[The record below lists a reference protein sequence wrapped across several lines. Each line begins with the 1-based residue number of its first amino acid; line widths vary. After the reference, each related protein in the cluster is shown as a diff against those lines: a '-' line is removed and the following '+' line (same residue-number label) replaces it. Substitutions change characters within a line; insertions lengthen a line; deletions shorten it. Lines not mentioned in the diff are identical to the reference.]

1 MTYSFSTG
9 GGADTVLQA
18 YRRSNANAC
27 IMSQSTRTRATMKK
41 TISLTC
47 FGWAFILI
55 LLYGFTDLSLPA
67 VNQTSDYLMTFHTA
81 GTLVRE
87 GQSEILYPATLATS
101 FSECAFDQAAHR
113 ILPLLPAPANAEYMY
128 MPLVAGFFVP
138 FSLLPSSYSLLVW
151 QVVSLCGLAFC
162 AFLVSSYAAKKDE
175 ANGMDVS
182 ATWMALTLIPLA
194 ISIWIGQVSV
204 VFGLLPFI
212 GGLYLVLKGKD
223 LPAGFVWSLAVFK
236 PQFFIPVLMM
246 GVALC
251 AAKRFKPMIGIICGI
266 TIVINLNLV
275 LFSPAMFLQWLHTL
289 KLAEA
294 VYSDL
299 KFGVAQHLATSLP
312 RAIILLVPVAQHAIV
327 KPLVYALS
335 AVLGGI
341 GLYFASRLMRST
353 QLSDAIKISLAAI
366 ICVFA
371 TPIIVPH
378 VFFYD
383 YSIFTAAAFL
393 AYSLKW
399 PGSVD
404 KRIKTL
410 IVYGWVIV
418 NVYGILVL
426 VNKNWVLP
434 LVFVLIMLEFYR
446 RVIVLAQVAL
456 KEAAVVAAP
465 VKEPENEDCCNGV
478 VHIAYR
484 GLSDDRQYIAY
495 SRKWEEIRFFKEN
508 GLKAFCADCRRRLL

>member
-1 MTYSFSTG
+1 
-9 GGADTVLQA
+9 
-18 YRRSNANAC
+18 
-27 IMSQSTRTRATMKK
+27 MKK
-41 TISLTC
+41 TLSLIC
-47 FGWAFILI
+47 FGWGFILI

-87 GQSEILYPATLATS
+87 GQAAILYPPADATS
-101 FSECAFDQAAHR
+101 FTESAFDQAAHR
-113 ILPLLPAPANAEYMY
+113 VLPLLPAPANAEYMY

-138 FSLLPSSYSLLVW
+138 FSLLPSSFSLLVW
-151 QVVSLCGLAFC
+151 QVVSLAGLAFC
-162 AFLVSSYAAKKDE
+162 AFLVSSYAAKTDE
-175 ANGMDVS
+175 ANGMDIS

-212 GGLYLVLKGKD
+212 GGLFLVLKQKD
-223 LPAGFVWSLAVFK
+223 LPAGLVWSLAVFK

-246 GVALC
+246 GVAL
-251 AAKRFKPMIGIICGI
+251 ATAKRFKPMVGIIGGI
-266 TIVINLNLV
+266 AVIIGLNLL
-275 LFSPAMFLQWLHTL
+275 LFSPAMFGEWLHTL

-312 RAIILLVPVAQHAIV
+312 RATILLVPVSQHAIV

-341 GLYFASRLMRST
+341 GLFFASRLLRAT
-353 QLSDAIKISLAAI
+353 NLSDSIRTSLAAI

-399 PGSVD
+399 PPSVD
-404 KRIKTL
+404 RRIKSL

-418 NVYGILVL
+418 NIYGVLVL
-426 VNKNWVLP
+426 VNKNWVVP
-434 LVFVLIMLEFYR
+434 IVFVLIMLGFYAWT
-446 RVIVLAQVAL
+446 IMLARVAL
-456 KEAAVVAAP
+456 REAPVVVAPA
-465 VKEPENEDCCNGV
+465 EPEGEDCCNGV

-495 SRKWEEIRFFKEN
+495 SRRWDEIRFFKEN
-508 GLKAFCADCRRRLL
+508 SLKVFCADCRRRLL

>member
-1 MTYSFSTG
+1 
-9 GGADTVLQA
+9 
-18 YRRSNANAC
+18 
-27 IMSQSTRTRATMKK
+27 MKK
-41 TISLTC
+41 TLSLIC

-87 GQSEILYPATLATS
+87 GQAALLYPAADATS
-101 FSECAFDQAAHR
+101 FSQCAFDQAAHR
-113 ILPLLPAPANAEYMY
+113 VLPLLPPPANAEYMY

-151 QVVSLCGLAFC
+151 QIVSLCGLAFC
-162 AFLVSSYAAKKDE
+162 AFLVSSSAAKTE
-175 ANGMDVS
+175 EGNGMDVS
-182 ATWMALTLIPLA
+182 ATWMALTLMPLA

-204 VFGLLPFI
+204 VFGLLPFL
-212 GGLYLVLKGKD
+212 GGLYLVLKRKD
-223 LPAGFVWSLAVFK
+223 LPAGLVWSLAVFK

-246 GVALC
+246 GVALVT
-251 AAKRFKPMIGIICGI
+251 AKRFKSMIGIVCGI
-266 TIVINLNLV
+266 AVIIGLNLL
-275 LFSPAMFLQWLHTL
+275 LFSPAMFGEWLHTL

-312 RAIILLVPVAQHAIV
+312 RSIILLVPVAQHAIV
-327 KPLVYALS
+327 KPIVYLVA
-335 AVLGGI
+335 AILGGI
-341 GLYFASRLMRST
+341 GLLFASRLLRSN
-353 QLSDAIKISLAAI
+353 QLSDSVKTSLAAI

-393 AYSLKW
+393 VYSLKW
-399 PGSVD
+399 PGTVD
-404 KRIKTL
+404 KKIKSL

-418 NVYGILVL
+418 NAYGVLVL
-426 VNKNWVLP
+426 VKKDWVVPIL
-434 LVFVLIMLEFYR
+434 FVLIMLELYR
-446 RVIVLAQVAL
+446 RIIMMARVAL
-456 KEAAVVAAP
+456 KVAAVLPAP
-465 VKEPENEDCCNGV
+465 VAEPEGEDCCNGV

-495 SRKWEEIRFFKEN
+495 SRKWDEIRFFKEN
-508 GLKAFCADCRRRLL
+508 GLKVFCADCRRRLL

>member
-1 MTYSFSTG
+1 
-9 GGADTVLQA
+9 
-18 YRRSNANAC
+18 
-27 IMSQSTRTRATMKK
+27 
-41 TISLTC
+41 
-47 FGWAFILI
+47 
-55 LLYGFTDLSLPA
+55 
-67 VNQTSDYLMTFHTA
+67 MTFHTA

-87 GQSEILYPATLATS
+87 GQAGLLYPAADATS
-101 FSECAFDQAAHR
+101 FSECAFDRAAHR
-113 ILPLLPAPANAEYMY
+113 VLPLLPAPANAEYMY

-138 FSLLPSSYSLLVW
+138 LSLLPSSYSLLVW
-151 QVVSLCGLAFC
+151 QVLSLGGLAFC
-162 AFLVSSYAAKKDE
+162 AFLVASYAAKTDE
-175 ANGMDVS
+175 ANGMDIS
-182 ATWMALTLIPLA
+182 ATWIALTLIPLA

-204 VFGLLPFI
+204 LFGLLPFI
-212 GGLYLVLKGKD
+212 GGLYFVLKRQD
-223 LPAGFVWSLAVFK
+223 LPAGLVWSLAVFK

-246 GVALC
+246 GVAL
-251 AAKRFKPMIGIICGI
+251 ATAKRFKPMIGIICGI
-266 TIVINLNLV
+266 AVIIGLNLALFPAA
-275 LFSPAMFLQWLHTL
+275 LFSEWLHTL

-312 RAIILLVPVAQHAIV
+312 RAIILLIPVEQHAIV

-341 GLYFASRLMRST
+341 GLFFASRLVRS
-353 QLSDAIKISLAAI
+353 QLSDSIKVSLAAI

-383 YSIFTAAAFL
+383 YSIFAAAAFL

-399 PGSVD
+399 PGTVD
-404 KRIKTL
+404 RRIKLL

-418 NVYGILVL
+418 NTYGILVL
-426 VNKNWVLP
+426 VHKEWVVPIL
-434 LVFVLIMLEFYR
+434 FVLIMLELYR
-446 RVIVLAQVAL
+446 RTIMLARVAL
-456 KEAAVVAAP
+456 KEASEVPVPVA
-465 VKEPENEDCCNGV
+465 ETEGEDCCNGV

-508 GLKAFCADCRRRLL
+508 GLKVFCADCRRRLL